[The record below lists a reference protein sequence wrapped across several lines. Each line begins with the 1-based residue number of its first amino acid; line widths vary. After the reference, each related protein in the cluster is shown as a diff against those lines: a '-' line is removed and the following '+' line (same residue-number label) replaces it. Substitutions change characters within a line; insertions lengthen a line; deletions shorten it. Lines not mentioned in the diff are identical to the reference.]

1 MDHLGISNAC
11 NTERCRA
18 VNIIGLIVM
27 VRTRLERWDALGE
40 FFGGERVRALL
51 IGLTLEFHILASFY
65 TR

>member
-40 FFGGERVRALL
+40 FFWWGESESLADWINLRVSYL
-51 IGLTLEFHILASFY
+51 GLFLY
-65 TR
+65 